1 MTEQGRVLPEMGI
14 TEEMFGDR
22 QGETPLKAEMA
33 ARVMDWRGLTNSL
46 ILCHFADPPGGSL
59 LKLIN
64 SVTGWGWDWPE
75 LRRTAERI
83 YTFKRLLNFRFGMTR
98 GDERLPKPVL
108 QPIFEG
114 NTGGYVPD
122 VEKLL
127 AFTYQVRGYDLMTG
141 IPTPDKLIE
150 LGLSDVVIGR

>member
-1 MTEQGRVLPEMGI
+1 
-14 TEEMFGDR
+14 
-22 QGETPLKAEMA
+22 
-33 ARVMDWRGLTNSL
+33 
-46 ILCHFADPPGGSL
+46 
-59 LKLIN
+59 
-64 SVTGWGWDWPE
+64 
-75 LRRTAERI
+75 
-83 YTFKRLLNFRFGMTR
+83 MTR